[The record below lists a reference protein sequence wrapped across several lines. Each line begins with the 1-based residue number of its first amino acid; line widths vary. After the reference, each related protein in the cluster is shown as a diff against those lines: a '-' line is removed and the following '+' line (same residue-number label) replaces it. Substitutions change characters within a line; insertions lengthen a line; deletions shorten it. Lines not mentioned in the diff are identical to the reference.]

1 MNTKKTIRFLDLFA
15 GAGGL
20 AEGFIRAGF
29 SPIAH
34 IESDIAASYTL
45 KTRAAYHWL
54 KDKDKINLYNDYLFG
69 KFSREMLYKHVPEDL
84 ISSVI
89 NTEISEE
96 TLCDIFSK
104 IDFILQGDQL
114 DLIIGGPPC
123 QAYSLVGRSRDKNG
137 MKGDKRNHLYCF
149 YAEFLKRYNP
159 KYFVFENVLGL
170 LSAKDESNNLYLEAM
185 RKTFIDCG
193 YTIEIKV
200 LSAREYGV
208 LQNRKRVIIV
218 GNKNGQPDF
227 FPLPEK
233 WDPQVNTSE
242 VFIDLPKI
250 NAGEGQIKPLKLKEY
265 NGNYLYDAGIRNG
278 NPWITFHQ
286 SRPNK
291 TQDLQ
296 IYKIAV
302 NKWNT
307 QHERLHYNDL
317 PIDLKTHNNTTSFL
331 DRFKVVAGDLPVSQ
345 TIVAHISKDG
355 HYYIHPD
362 INQNRSL
369 TPREVARLQT
379 FPDDFFFES
388 FSEKPGRTSAFQ
400 QIGNAVPVL
409 LAQKIAEKL
418 WELW

>member
-1 MNTKKTIRFLDLFA
+1 MNTKKTIKFLDLFA

-20 AEGFIRAGF
+20 SEGFIRAGF

-34 IESDIAASYTL
+34 VESDIAASYTL

-54 KDKDKINLYNDYLFG
+54 KDNDKLNLYNDYLFG
-69 KFSREMLYKHVPEDL
+69 KLSREMLYKHVPEDL

-137 MKGDKRNHLYCF
+137 MRGDKRNSLYCF
-149 YAEFLKRYNP
+149 YAEFLKKFNP

-170 LSAKDESNNLYLEAM
+170 LSAKDERKNLYLDAM
-185 RKTFIDCG
+185 IKTFNDCG
-193 YTIEIKV
+193 YKIYIKV
-200 LSAREYGV
+200 LSASEFGV

-218 GNKNGQPDF
+218 GNKDGKSDF
-227 FPLPEK
+227 FPIPEK
-233 WDPQVNTSE
+233 WNPNVNTNE
-242 VFIDLPKI
+242 VFNDLPKI
-250 NAGEGQIKPLKLKEY
+250 NAGEGQIKPQKLNEY
-265 NGNYLYDAGIRNG
+265 NGSYLYEARIRNG

-286 SRPNK
+286 SRPHK
-291 TQDLQ
+291 SQDLQ
-296 IYKIAV
+296 IYRIAV
-302 NKWNT
+302 DKWDKYR
-307 QHERLHYNDL
+307 ERLNYNDL
-317 PIDLKTHNNTTSFL
+317 PFELRTHNNLTSFL

-362 INQNRSL
+362 IDQNRSL
-369 TPREVARLQT
+369 TPREAARLQT

-388 FSEKPGRTSAFQ
+388 SSEIPGRTSAFH

-418 WELW
+418 WENW